1 MDIEKATAIFRKN
14 YEKWATNDKRNNSG
28 YDYEKTFV
36 EMMDSL
42 GKEVLQDSLGGLPQS
57 RNLKKKSK
65 RHTEK

>member
-1 MDIEKATAIFRKN
+1 MDINKATIIFRAN
-14 YEKWATNDKRNNSG
+14 YEKWITNEKRNNSG

-36 EMMDSL
+36 DMMESL
-42 GKEVLQDSLGGLPQS
+42 GKEVLQDSVGDLPEN

>member
-1 MDIEKATAIFRKN
+1 MEIDKAAKIFRSN
-14 YEKWATNDKRNNSG
+14 YEKWINNKERNNSG

-42 GKEVLQDSLGGLPQS
+42 GKEVFQESIETPLKS
-57 RNLKKKSK
+57 RNSKKKST